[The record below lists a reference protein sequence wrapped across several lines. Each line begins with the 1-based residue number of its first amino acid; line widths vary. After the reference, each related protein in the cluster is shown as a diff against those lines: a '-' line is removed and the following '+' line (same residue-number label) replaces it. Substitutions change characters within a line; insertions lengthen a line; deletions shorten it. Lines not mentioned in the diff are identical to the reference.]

1 MEENKQE
8 QAILEQIKKMELA
21 VKPFLTGEALERLNN
36 LKIAHQ
42 DKWLKV
48 LSILYQLIASGQVKG
63 KITDEQL
70 KRILASFSERRK
82 TRIKFI
88 RR

>member
-1 MEENKQE
+1 MENEDKE
-8 QAILEQIKKMELA
+8 QAILEQIKKMEAA

-42 DKWLKV
+42 ERWLKV
-48 LSILYQLIASGQVKG
+48 IALLYQLISSGQIKN

-70 KRILASFSERRK
+70 KKILLSMSERRRPK
-82 TRIKFI
+82 IKFV